1 MVLGAGD
8 AVIGQRMVSVGFDA
22 DAALVLED
30 HFEDEIDIAPLR
42 GSIVVP
48 VGQFWTR
55 WHARTAVKQIDEAAA
70 LMCRRISGL
79 GMRRPNGDSFTEIP
93 LTDGN
98 NAI

>member
-30 HFEDEIDIAPLR
+30 HFEDEIDITPLR

-48 VGQFWTR
+48 VG
-55 WHARTAVKQIDEAAA
+55 
-70 LMCRRISGL
+70 
-79 GMRRPNGDSFTEIP
+79 
-93 LTDGN
+93 
-98 NAI
+98 